1 MVYVCIGVGSNVGNR
16 ERHLLHAYDRMV
28 TLKGVRPVK
37 LSRFYETAPVGGPP
51 QPPFLNAVLCIETTR
66 SPQWLLKQFQRIEA
80 DMGRIRTVKW
90 GPRNIDIDILL
101 YGDKIVNE
109 EQLKIP
115 HPLMHVR
122 LFVLE
127 PLIEIMPDVVHPIL
141 RKTAVQLY
149 EEQKQ
154 SGAT

>member
-1 MVYVCIGVGSNVGNR
+1 MVYVCIGLGSNVGNR
-16 ERHLLHAYDRMV
+16 ERNLLRAYDHIV
-28 TLKGVRPVK
+28 SLKAVRPVK

-101 YGDKIVNE
+101 YGDKIVNDT
-109 EQLKIP
+109 QLKIP

-122 LFVLE
+122 VFVLE
-127 PLIEIMPDVVHPIL
+127 PLVEIMPDVVHPIL
-141 RKTAVQLY
+141 KKTAVQLY